1 MNLSRIQALAALTLV
16 LALMSLA
23 GSAQASVGVGHSGWF
38 WGNPLPQG
46 RSLFGIDFAGR
57 RGFAVGS
64 FGTVLRTDDG
74 GSTWAGVGSGTK
86 LNLSEVQTLGP
97 STVIIGGKCSVRRS
111 DDAGGHF
118 RRLPFTAKE
127 EDDVDPDLAGFGC
140 SVELAA
146 LHFPSSAV
154 GYLTLTDGTVLRT
167 ADGGRSFSQ
176 RTGVPGTPITGGP
189 TGSRDAPTGPTDIRF
204 TGANT
209 GVVVAGGRVYRTTD
223 GASSWTIVASATGN
237 VRAVFFLDASNGFA
251 VGDGGTFL
259 VTRDGGATFA
269 SRPLTGAGAG
279 KNLTGVSC
287 ASTASCVMTT
297 ATDDLVPTAANE
309 IVRTAD
315 GGATS
320 SLVSAADLPLFA
332 AGFASASRVAAVGKR
347 GTSVISDDSGAGF
360 SPVGSRLS
368 NSFGARS
375 VRFEEPE
382 GRNLRSYGGRAYV
395 PGLDG
400 RVARTVDG
408 GRSWT
413 AFEVSA
419 AGFPSTGHDI
429 RDVSFPVPAIGYALG
444 FGGSLLR
451 SDNAGES
458 WRILNTSSPSAD
470 RAVVALDARRVVLI
484 GPRGVRR
491 STNGGASFGA
501 SKSKA
506 VRRASLFDADRVGSA
521 VVAYGARSVA
531 ISRDG
536 GKRWSKIP
544 TPRGKIAQVDFV
556 SRRRGFLLQYSG
568 RIFTTANG
576 GRRWRA
582 LPAVGT
588 RAITGIAFTDARR
601 GYAVRESFDAGGPLE
616 SEDRGNGV
624 VLRTEDG
631 GRSWTPQL
639 ISVPALQSLAAST
652 TGGAFAL
659 DVSGSLFATTT
670 GGRLGSRS
678 TLSIKLAKR
687 RLSKAGAV
695 RLTGRLRPAR
705 GGAKVRVSVQSGSKV
720 TLYRA
725 TVASGG
731 TFNARLKIKRT
742 SFVVAQWRGDD
753 DDVDGDGT
761 HAVKVT
767 VKSKKRRRR

>member
-1 MNLSRIQALAALTLV
+1 MNLSRVQALAALTSA

-23 GSAQASVGVGHSGWF
+23 GPAQASVGVGHSGWF

-46 RSLFGIDFAGR
+46 QALFGVDFAGQ

-74 GSTWAGVGSGTK
+74 GSTWSGVGSGTT
-86 LNLSEVQTLGP
+86 LDLSEVQTVGQN
-97 STVIIGGKCSVRRS
+97 TVIIGGECSVRRS
-111 DDAGGHF
+111 DDAGANF

-127 EDDVDPDLAGFGC
+127 DGC
-140 SVELAA
+140 PVGLAA
-146 LHFPSSAV
+146 LHFPSSVV
-154 GYLTLTDGTVLRT
+154 GYLTLANGTVLRT

-176 RTGVPGTPITGGP
+176 RTGVPGTPATGGS
-189 TGSRDAPTGPTDIRF
+189 GSPTDIRF

-209 GVVVAGGRVYRTTD
+209 GVAVAGGRVYRTAD
-223 GASSWTIVASATGN
+223 GGSSWTTVASVTGTVKT
-237 VRAVFFLDASNGFA
+237 VRFLDASNGFA

-259 VTRDGGATFA
+259 VTGDGGATFA

-279 KNLTGVSC
+279 KSLTGVSC
-287 ASTASCVMTT
+287 ASAASCVMTT
-297 ATDDLVPTAANE
+297 AANDL
-309 IVRTAD
+309 VRTAD

-320 SLVSAADLPLFA
+320 SLISAADLKLFA
-332 AGFASASRVAAVGKR
+332 AGFASASRVAAVGEG
-347 GTSVISDDSGAGF
+347 GTSVISDDSGADF

-368 NSFGARS
+368 GSFS
-375 VRFEEPE
+375 
-382 GRNLRSYGGRAYV
+382 NLRSVYGGRAYA
-395 PGLDG
+395 PGRDG

-413 AFEVSA
+413 AFGVST
-419 AGFPSTGHDI
+419 AGDI
-429 RDVSFPVPAIGYALG
+429 RDVSFPVPAIGYALDL
-444 FGGSLLR
+444 GGSLLR
-451 SDNAGES
+451 TDNAGES
-458 WRILNTSSPSAD
+458 WRILDTGSPSTAQ
-470 RAVVALDARRVVLI
+470 AVVALDARRVVLI

-491 STNGGASFGA
+491 STNAGASFGA

-521 VVAYGARSVA
+521 VVAYGTRSVA

-536 GKRWSKIP
+536 GKRWSKIR

-556 SRRRGFLLQYSG
+556 SRRRGFLLQQSG
-568 RIFTTANG
+568 RILTTANG

-601 GYAVRESFDAGGPLE
+601 GYAVRD
-616 SEDRGNGV
+616 SEDGV
-624 VLRTEDG
+624 ALRTEDG

-639 ISVPALQSLAAST
+639 ISSSALQSVAAST

-659 DVSGSLFATTT
+659 AGTGGLFATTT

-705 GGAKVRVSVQSGSKV
+705 GGAKVTVSVQAGSKV
-720 TLYRA
+720 TSYSA

-742 SFVVAQWRGDD
+742 SLVVAQWRGDD
-753 DDVDGDGT
+753 DVDGDGT
-761 HAVKVT
+761 RVAKVT